1 MMIRIEG
8 ESEDVAAHF
17 DAGFLDTLLGAV
29 VARFAN
35 ALKVFRVEE
44 QRFIT
49 AMRLNVI
56 ADGGGNL
63 TTRAGAEDAKRLTPE
78 LFEAESFPCCAVVKL
93 NPGFHDAMIPSVMV
107 IGFQTLQKTTIQAK
121 K

>member
-1 MMIRIEG
+1 MMVRIEG

-78 LFEAESFPCCAVVKL
+78 LFEAESFP
-93 NPGFHDAMIPSVMV
+93 
-107 IGFQTLQKTTIQAK
+107 
-121 K
+121 